1 MLLSF
6 KQMLNLTRNL
16 KSKTQEL
23 SHQFSELI
31 RKTIPQTPENLMEI
45 LALEHE
51 FQSSIFIIDTSNLK
65 EVLLNSTD
73 PKSELSIRKLNI
85 LFFKDLDLIED
96 EQILNIL
103 SKILGQY

>member
-1 MLLSF
+1 
-6 KQMLNLTRNL
+6 
-16 KSKTQEL
+16 
-23 SHQFSELI
+23 
-31 RKTIPQTPENLMEI
+31 MEI